1 MPYKSTKQQAWAH
14 TPAGTKAL
22 GGAAK
27 VHEWDQ
33 ATKRQLG
40 GFKALP
46 TRVPKRAGD
55 PPGASYNM
63 RPSVAPMGIQS
74 MKMLRPVRGAPI
86 KMAKPKGAGKIPSA
100 PAGSRAMSRK
110 PFGSMA
116 PSMPGFTPPEG
127 VDSFGSRL

>member
-14 TPAGTKAL
+14 TSAGTKAL

-33 ATKRQLG
+33 ATKRQPG

-55 PPGASYNM
+55 PPGANYDM
-63 RPSVAPMGIQS
+63 RSSVAPAGFKQM
-74 MKMLRPVRGAPI
+74 RPVRGGPI
-86 KMAKPKGAGKIPSA
+86 KMVKPKGAGKIPSA
-100 PAGSRAMSRK
+100 PAGTRAMSRK
-110 PFGSMA
+110 PFGSMM
-116 PSMPGFTPPEG
+116 PSFTPPEG